1 MFKYLITALTVSLF
15 ATSVSAGTSVTLYG
29 KVQSSTP
36 IIENVIQ
43 EVPSQFCYLE
53 EVPVY
58 SRVTNSRQPSTADVM
73 AGIIVGGLIGNQVGG
88 GKGKDAATIIG
99 AIIGADVVNK
109 KNQTTTG
116 QVITGY
122 HQQERCETRY
132 NRKTVQMV
140 MGFET
145 TIKVYNELYVFDT
158 TTQYSTGTRVPL
170 TLRSDLN

>member
-1 MFKYLITALTVSLF
+1 MFKYLITALAVSLF

-43 EVPSQFCYLE
+43 EVPEQFCYLE
-53 EVPVY
+53 SVPVY
-58 SRVTNSRQPSTADVM
+58 SRVTSTRDPSTADVM
-73 AGIIVGGLIGNQVGG
+73 AGIIIGGLIGNQVGG

-109 KNQTTTG
+109 KKQVTSGQTI
-116 QVITGY
+116 VGY
-122 HQQERCETRY
+122 HQEERCETRY
-132 NRKTVQMV
+132 NRRAVQMV
-140 MGFET
+140 VGFET
-145 TIKVYNELYVFDT
+145 TIRLSDEVYVFDT
-158 TTQYSTGTRVPL
+158 VTQYKRGTRVPL